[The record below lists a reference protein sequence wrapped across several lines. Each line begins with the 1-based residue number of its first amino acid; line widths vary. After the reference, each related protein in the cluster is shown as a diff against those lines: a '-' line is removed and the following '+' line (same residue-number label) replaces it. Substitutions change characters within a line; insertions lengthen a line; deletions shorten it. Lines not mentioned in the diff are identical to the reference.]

1 MKILNLAA
9 LGLVAM
15 VAAPVNAANWSDTYL
30 GYQYSTQFREPGL
43 LGTLDK
49 SRLEFSHV
57 SGWDYG
63 TNFLDV
69 SMLASSA
76 KDPAQNAT
84 ASTLSNHSAGQ
95 PTPGVPGATEVYCVY
110 RTSLNL
116 GKIFKTDLSFGPV
129 REVDFTAGFDFD
141 SKDNQFASN
150 KKFIMAGPQL
160 TFKIDKG
167 FWNLGLAACREK
179 NYNGIISDTRP
190 YLSEVNFKTTYMIFT
205 AWDKNFDIGI
215 PAVFKGWANYIGAKG
230 PNGFGVETKP
240 ETIANLYL
248 LVDASG
254 LFGRKKGAFM
264 VGPGFEFWDNKFGGA
279 TFSAPATAAYANN
292 QRVTALMLSAEF
304 HF

>member
-1 MKILNLAA
+1 
-9 LGLVAM
+9 
-15 VAAPVNAANWSDTYL
+15 
-30 GYQYSTQFREPGL
+30 
-43 LGTLDK
+43 
-49 SRLEFSHV
+49 
-57 SGWDYG
+57 
-63 TNFLDV
+63 
-69 SMLASSA
+69 
-76 KDPAQNAT
+76 
-84 ASTLSNHSAGQ
+84 
-95 PTPGVPGATEVYCVY
+95 
-110 RTSLNL
+110 
-116 GKIFKTDLSFGPV
+116 
-129 REVDFTAGFDFD
+129 
-141 SKDNQFASN
+141 
-150 KKFIMAGPQL
+150 MAGPQL